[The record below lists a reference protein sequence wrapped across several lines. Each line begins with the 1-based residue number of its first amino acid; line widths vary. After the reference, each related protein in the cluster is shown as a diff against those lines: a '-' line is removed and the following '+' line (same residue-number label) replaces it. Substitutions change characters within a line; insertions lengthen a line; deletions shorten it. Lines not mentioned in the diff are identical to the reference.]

1 LRAAVTTEDGGF
13 DVTTMPDP
21 SPGPGELVVRVTAS
35 GICGS
40 DIKARPFMPPGTVM
54 GHELCG
60 EVVAVGPGSGGHAEG
75 TAVAVLPILSCGRCG
90 PCQAGEVAHCPAA
103 RFLGMGGSRG
113 GFAELAV
120 VAAAHA
126 FALPAGLPPL
136 HGALVEPFAVGLHA
150 AAAGEVRSGDD
161 VLIFGAGAVGLTVAA
176 WARDRGAEQV
186 TVIDPDPA
194 RLALAQVMGATS
206 VLAAAAEVPPGGHHV
221 VFECVGHPGLLDPC
235 VSATAGRGRVVI
247 AGVHEGPVKF
257 ENPAGALLKELTIRF
272 SVAYRPGDFR
282 AVVDAFG
289 AGSIDPAPLI
299 GPLVGID
306 HLGEAFAMVKTGATG
321 GRVLVSP
328 EELHEG

>member
-1 LRAAVTTEDGGF
+1 MRAAVTTEDGGF

-60 EVVAVGPGSGGHAEG
+60 EVVAAGPGPHGHAEG
-75 TAVAVLPILSCGRCG
+75 TAVAVLPIVSCGRCE
-90 PCQAGEVAHCPAA
+90 PCQAGDVAHCPSA
-103 RFLGMGGSRG
+103 RFTGMGGSPG
-113 GFAELAV
+113 GFAELALV
-120 VAAAHA
+120 PAAHA
-126 FALPAGLPPL
+126 FALPAQLPPL

-150 AAAGEVRSGDD
+150 AAAGEIRSGDD

-176 WARDRGAEQV
+176 WAQDRGAEQV

-206 VLAAAAEVPPGGHHV
+206 VLAAAAEVPPGGYRV

-247 AGVHEGPVKF
+247 AGAHEGPVKF
-257 ENPAGALLKELTIRF
+257 ENPVGALLKELTIRF

-282 AVVDAFG
+282 AVVEAFATG
-289 AGSIDPAPLI
+289 VVDPSPLA

-306 HLGEAFAMVKTGATG
+306 RLADAFDMVRTAATG
-321 GRVLVSP
+321 GRVLVLP
-328 EELHEG
+328 QGVP